1 MYSINN
7 KKFERGRKMSEDRGG
22 GLTELLKDF
31 EEDTGIKSSAIVSRD
46 GLVMTSSFA
55 RKASSDE
62 DTVAANAARILFLG
76 EATGKEL
83 AKGELREV
91 LLNYQEGKVALAG
104 AGPYA
109 AVMALIDPSIRLET
123 GAIIYAIGSLA
134 RKVKKILEG

>member
-1 MYSINN
+1 
-7 KKFERGRKMSEDRGG
+7 MSEDRGG
-22 GLTELLKDF
+22 GLSELLADF

-46 GLVMTSSFA
+46 GLVMASSLP
-55 RKASSDE
+55 RKEGSDE

-83 AKGELREV
+83 AKGDLQEV

-109 AVMALIDPSIRLET
+109 AVMALIDPSTRLET
-123 GAIIYAIGSLA
+123 GAILFAIGALA
-134 RKVKKILEG
+134 RKVRKLLEG

>member
-1 MYSINN
+1 
-7 KKFERGRKMSEDRGG
+7 MSEDRGG
-22 GLTELLKDF
+22 GLSELLADF

-46 GLVMTSSFA
+46 GLVMASSLP
-55 RKASSDE
+55 RKEGSDE

-83 AKGELREV
+83 AKGDLQEV

-109 AVMALIDPSIRLET
+109 AVMALIDPTTRLET
-123 GAIIYAIGSLA
+123 GAILFAIGALA
-134 RKVKKILEG
+134 RKVRKLLEG

>member
-1 MYSINN
+1 MA
-7 KKFERGRKMSEDRGG
+7 EDRGG
-22 GLTELLKDF
+22 GLSDLLADF

-46 GLVMTSSFA
+46 GLVMASSLP
-55 RKASSDE
+55 RKAGSDE

-83 AKGELREV
+83 AKGDLQEV

-109 AVMALIDPSIRLET
+109 AVMALIDPTTRLET
-123 GAIIYAIGSLA
+123 GAILFAIGALA
-134 RKVKKILEG
+134 RKVRKLLEG

>member
-1 MYSINN
+1 
-7 KKFERGRKMSEDRGG
+7 MSEDRGG
-22 GLTELLKDF
+22 GLAELLKDF

-46 GLVMTSSFA
+46 GLVMASSLP
-55 RKASSDE
+55 RKESSDE

-83 AKGELREV
+83 AKGDLKEV
-91 LLNYQEGKVALAG
+91 LLNYEDGKVALAG

-123 GAIIYAIGSLA
+123 GAILFAIGSLA
-134 RKVKKILEG
+134 RKVRKLLEG

>member
-1 MYSINN
+1 
-7 KKFERGRKMSEDRGG
+7 MSEDRGG

-31 EEDTGIKSSAIVSRD
+31 EEDTGIRTSAIVSRD
-46 GLVMTSSFA
+46 GLVMASSLP
-55 RKASSDE
+55 RKSAGSDE

-83 AKGELREV
+83 AKGDLQEV

-109 AVMALIDPSIRLET
+109 AVMALIDNSIRLET
-123 GAIIYAIGSLA
+123 GAILYAIGALA
-134 RKVKKILEG
+134 RKVKKLLEG